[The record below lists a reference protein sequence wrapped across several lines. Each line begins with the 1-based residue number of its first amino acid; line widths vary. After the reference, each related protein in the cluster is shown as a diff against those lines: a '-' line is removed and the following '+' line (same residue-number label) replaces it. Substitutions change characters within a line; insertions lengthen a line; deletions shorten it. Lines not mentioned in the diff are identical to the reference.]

1 MPTIHVD
8 VCYRTAVY
16 RVADFEMESLFEKE
30 HSIKSNILHSSSG
43 GTVRWRQMEGERVGH
58 GVKRGGARGV
68 ARGGV
73 RGEEE

>member
-1 MPTIHVD
+1 MSMS
-8 VCYRTAVY
+8 YRTAVY

-43 GTVRWRQMEGERVGH
+43 GTVRWRQMEGGRVGH
-58 GVKRGGARGV
+58 GVRRGVARGV

>member
-30 HSIKSNILHSSSG
+30 HSIKSHIYILHSSSG

-58 GVKRGGARGV
+58 GVR
-68 ARGGV
+68 RGGV
-73 RGEEE
+73 RCEEE

>member
-1 MPTIHVD
+1 MSMS
-8 VCYRTAVY
+8 YRTAVY

-73 RGEEE
+73 RCEEE